1 LNSLIHLL
9 IPEQSGITKN
19 LIDENWFI
27 AKDWNLPDMHFKEYD
42 WDDETDHYCHEFSG
56 IEETN
61 DIPTV
66 QQSIEELI
74 ERISYI
80 VK

>member
-1 LNSLIHLL
+1 
-9 IPEQSGITKN
+9 
-19 LIDENWFI
+19 
-27 AKDWNLPDMHFKEYD
+27 MHFKGYD
-42 WDDETDHYCHEFSG
+42 WDDETDHDWHEFTA

-66 QQSIEELI
+66 EQSIEELI